1 MKSIYLALLTLFVT
15 SIQAQNIATAR
26 AQAIGDT
33 VAISG
38 IVTNGDELGPIRYVE
53 DSSAGLPAYDQLQL
67 LLANINRGDSITV
80 TGELKDYN
88 GLLELD
94 PVISIINHGAGY
106 NISPQIITPLQIDEN
121 TEAELVQIE
130 NVLINNGGSIFTQG
144 THNFSSNGENGILY
158 LKNGHPLIGTFIPAA
173 QITLIGIASQ
183 YAPSGIGGYQLLPRD
198 ANDIIFNGGI
208 NMTSALIQSNL
219 SNSGFDISWTTD
231 NTGSSNIAYGLS
243 SSLEIDTI
251 SNSAPTTTHGLSIPG
266 LLPGTIYYMQ
276 AFSVNGTD
284 TAFSAMGVFAT
295 VSNSSGTVHAYFNN
309 SVDHSVA
316 ITQNAHNIGASMN
329 DTIKAYI
336 DKAQNTLD
344 IAIYNHSDALIT
356 TAINDAYNRGVAV
369 RYLTCGSTATLAL
382 GDLDTNIP
390 VLEKQG
396 GSGIMHN
403 KFVVIDADITD
414 SSWVITGATNWTN
427 GQLFDDYNNLIL
439 IQDQSIARTY
449 KLEFNEMWGS
459 DSLQPNANNALF
471 GANKTDNTPH
481 HFLVNGDAMEVYFSP
496 SDNTTNKLIDAFQ
509 TANDELNFAL
519 LVFTQNDLG
528 WALENVHNNSII
540 VQGIIEQVNTT
551 GSEYQYL
558 IDAGI
563 DVRSHTGVPHI
574 MHHKYAIIDQS
585 LASSDPLVITGS
597 HNWSAAA
604 ENSNDEN
611 TVFYYNQNIA
621 NQYYQEF
628 IERYNELA
636 PTSSQLE
643 ENNLKEKEKL
653 LYITDALGRKT
664 AAKKGEVQFYIYQNG
679 TVKKRLLLQP

>member
-1 MKSIYLALLTLFVT
+1 MKSIYLLLLIFCVT
-15 SIQAQNIATAR
+15 GVQAQNIASAR
-26 AQAIGDT
+26 TQIIGST
-33 VAISG
+33 VTISG
-38 IVTNGDELGPIRYVE
+38 IITNGDELGPIRYIE
-53 DSSAGLPAYDQLQL
+53 DATAAIAAYDPTNFVGTL
-67 LLANINRGDSITV
+67 RGDSITV
-80 TGELKDYN
+80 TGELVDYN
-88 GLLELD
+88 GLLEIQ
-94 PVISIINHGAGY
+94 PVNNFSNHGAGY
-106 NISPQIITPLQIDEN
+106 SINPQIITPLQIDEN
-121 TEAELVQIE
+121 TESELVQIE
-130 NVLINNGGSIFTQG
+130 NVFISNGGSNFTQG
-144 THNFSSNGENGILY
+144 THNFSANGENGTLY
-158 LKNGHPLIGTFIPAA
+158 LRNGHPLIGTLIPSAP
-173 QITLIGIASQ
+173 ISLIGIASQ
-183 YAPSGIGGYQLLPRD
+183 YAPSGTGGYQLLPRD
-198 ANDIIFNGGI
+198 ANDIIFSGGI
-208 NMTSALIQSNL
+208 NMTSALTQSNF

-243 SSLEIDTI
+243 SDLEIDTI
-251 SNSAPTTTHGLSIPG
+251 NNSASTSTHSLSLSG
-266 LLPGTIYYMQ
+266 LLPGTIYYAQ

-284 TAFSAMGVFAT
+284 TAFSAIGTFAT
-295 VSNSSGTVHAYFNN
+295 VSNSSGSVYAYFNN

-316 ITQNAHNIGASMN
+316 ITQNAHNISTSMN

-336 DKAQNTLD
+336 DKSQHTLD

-382 GDLDTNIP
+382 GDLDTNIH

-427 GQLFDDYNNLIL
+427 GQLFDDYNNLLL

-449 KLEFNEMWGS
+449 ELEFNEMWGS

-471 GANKTDNTPH
+471 GPNKTDNTPH

-509 TANDELNFAL
+509 TADDELNFAL

-528 WALENVHNNSII
+528 WALENVHNNG
-540 VQGIIEQVNTT
+540 VTVKGIIEQVNTN

-574 MHHKYAIIDQS
+574 MHHKYAIIDQA

>member
-1 MKSIYLALLTLFVT
+1 MKSIYLLLIFCVT
-15 SIQAQNIATAR
+15 GVQAQNIASAR
-26 AQAIGDT
+26 TQIIGST
-33 VAISG
+33 VTISG
-38 IVTNGDELGPIRYVE
+38 IITNGDELGPIRYIE
-53 DSSAGLPAYDQLQL
+53 DATAAIAAYDPTNFVGTL
-67 LLANINRGDSITV
+67 RGDSITV
-80 TGELKDYN
+80 TGELVDYN
-88 GLLELD
+88 GLLEIQ
-94 PVISIINHGAGY
+94 PVNNFSNHGAGY
-106 NISPQIITPLQIDEN
+106 SINPQIITPLQIDEN
-121 TEAELVQIE
+121 TESELVQIE
-130 NVLINNGGSIFTQG
+130 NVFISNGGSNFTQG
-144 THNFSSNGENGILY
+144 THNFSANGENGTLY
-158 LKNGHPLIGTFIPAA
+158 LRNGHPLIGTLIPSAP
-173 QITLIGIASQ
+173 ISLIGIASQ
-183 YAPSGIGGYQLLPRD
+183 YAPSGTGGYQLLPRD
-198 ANDIIFNGGI
+198 ANDIIFSGGI
-208 NMTSALIQSNL
+208 NMTSTLTQSNF

-243 SSLEIDTI
+243 SDLEIDTI
-251 SNSAPTTTHGLSIPG
+251 NNSASTSTHSLSLSG
-266 LLPGTIYYMQ
+266 LLPGTIYYAQ

-284 TAFSAMGVFAT
+284 TAFSAIGTFAT
-295 VSNSSGTVHAYFNN
+295 VSNSSGTVYAYFNN

-316 ITQNAHNIGASMN
+316 ITQNAHNISTSMN

-336 DKAQNTLD
+336 DKSQHTLD

-382 GDLDTNIP
+382 GDLDTNIH

-414 SSWVITGATNWTN
+414 SSWVITGATNWTS
-427 GQLFDDYNNLIL
+427 GQLFDDYNNLLI

-449 KLEFNEMWGS
+449 ELEFNEMWGS

-471 GANKTDNTPH
+471 GPNKKDNTPH
-481 HFLVNGDAMEVYFSP
+481 QFLVNGDAMEVYFSP

-509 TANDELNFAL
+509 TSDDELNFAL

-528 WALENVHNNSII
+528 WALENLHNNGIT

-563 DVRSHTGVPHI
+563 DVRSHTGVQHI
-574 MHHKYAIIDQS
+574 MHHKYAIIDQA

-636 PTSSQLE
+636 PSSIQVE

-653 LYITDALGRKT
+653 LYITDALGRRT

>member
-1 MKSIYLALLTLFVT
+1 
-15 SIQAQNIATAR
+15 
-26 AQAIGDT
+26 
-33 VAISG
+33 
-38 IVTNGDELGPIRYVE
+38 
-53 DSSAGLPAYDQLQL
+53 
-67 LLANINRGDSITV
+67 
-80 TGELKDYN
+80 
-88 GLLELD
+88 
-94 PVISIINHGAGY
+94 
-106 NISPQIITPLQIDEN
+106 
-121 TEAELVQIE
+121 
-130 NVLINNGGSIFTQG
+130 
-144 THNFSSNGENGILY
+144 
-158 LKNGHPLIGTFIPAA
+158 
-173 QITLIGIASQ
+173 
-183 YAPSGIGGYQLLPRD
+183 
-198 ANDIIFNGGI
+198 
-208 NMTSALIQSNL
+208 MTSALTQSNF

-243 SSLEIDTI
+243 SDLEIDTI
-251 SNSAPTTTHGLSIPG
+251 NNSASTSTHSLSLSG
-266 LLPGTIYYMQ
+266 LLPGTIYYAQ

-284 TAFSAMGVFAT
+284 TAFSAIGTFAT
-295 VSNSSGTVHAYFNN
+295 VSNSSGNVYAYFNN

-316 ITQNAHNIGASMN
+316 ITQNAHNISTSMN

-336 DKAQNTLD
+336 DKSQHTLD

-382 GDLDTNIP
+382 GDLDTNIH

-414 SSWVITGATNWTN
+414 SSWVITGATNWTT
-427 GQLFDDYNNLIL
+427 GQLFDDYNNLLL

-449 KLEFNEMWGS
+449 ELEFNEMWGS

-471 GANKTDNTPH
+471 GPNKTDNTPH
-481 HFLVNGDAMEVYFSP
+481 KFLVNGDAMEVYFSP

-528 WALENVHNNSII
+528 WALENLHNNSVT

-563 DVRSHTGVPHI
+563 DVRSHTGVQHI
-574 MHHKYAIIDQS
+574 MHHKYAIIDQA

-643 ENNLKEKEKL
+643 ENKPQGKGKL

-679 TVKKRLLLQP
+679 TVKKQLHLQQ

>member
-1 MKSIYLALLTLFVT
+1 MKSIFLALLTLCVT

-33 VAISG
+33 VTVSG
-38 IVTNGDELGPIRYVE
+38 IVTNGDELGSIRYVE
-53 DSSAGLPAYDQLQL
+53 DSSAGLPAYDQMQL
-67 LLANINRGDSITV
+67 FLVNVNRGDSITV

-94 PVISIINHGAGY
+94 PVISLINHGAGY

-121 TEAELVQIE
+121 TEAELVQID
-130 NVLINNGGSIFTQG
+130 NVTIASGGSNFTQG
-144 THNFSSNGENGILY
+144 THNFSANGENGTLY
-158 LKNGHPLIGTFIPAA
+158 LRNGHPLIGTLIPAA
-173 QITLIGIASQ
+173 PITLIGIASQ
-183 YAPSGIGGYQLLPRD
+183 YAPSGTGGYQLLPRD
-198 ANDIIFNGGI
+198 ANDIIFSGGI
-208 NMTSALIQSNL
+208 NMTSALTQSNL

-243 SSLEIDTI
+243 SDLEIDTI
-251 SNSAPTTTHGLSIPG
+251 SNSASTNTHGLNLSG
-266 LLPGTIYYMQ
+266 LLPGTIYYAQ
-276 AFSVNGTD
+276 AFSINGTD
-284 TAFSAMGVFAT
+284 TAFSAIGVFAT

-316 ITQNAHNIGASMN
+316 ITQNAHNIGTSMN

-336 DKAQNTLD
+336 DKAQHTLD

-356 TAINDAYNRGVAV
+356 TAINDAYNRGVVV

-382 GDLDTNIP
+382 GDLDTNIQ

-427 GQLFDDYNNLIL
+427 GQLFDDYNNLLL

-449 KLEFNEMWGS
+449 ELEFNEMWGS

-471 GANKTDNTPH
+471 GPNKTDNTPH

-509 TANDELNFAL
+509 TADEELNFAL

-528 WALENVHNNSII
+528 WALENVHNNGVT
-540 VQGIIEQVNTT
+540 VQGIIEQVNTN

-643 ENNLKEKEKL
+643 ENNSEENGKL

-679 TVKKRLLLQP
+679 TIKKQLQLQP

>member
-1 MKSIYLALLTLFVT
+1 MKSIYLILLSICVT
-15 SIQAQNIATAR
+15 SVQAQSIATAR
-26 AQAIGDT
+26 AQTIGSSVT
-33 VAISG
+33 ISG
-38 IVTNGDELGPIRYVE
+38 IITNGDELGPIRYIE
-53 DSSAGLPAYDQLQL
+53 DATAAIAAYDPSNLVGTL
-67 LLANINRGDSITV
+67 RGDSITL
-80 TGELKDYN
+80 TGELIDYN
-88 GLLELD
+88 GLLEIQ
-94 PVISIINHGAGY
+94 PVNNFTNHGTGY
-106 NISPQIITPLQIDEN
+106 SINPQIITPLQIDEN
-121 TEAELVQIE
+121 TESELVQID
-130 NVLINNGGSIFTQG
+130 NVLISNGGSNFTQG
-144 THNFSSNGENGILY
+144 THSFSANGENGILY
-158 LKNGHPLIGTFIPAA
+158 LRNGHPLIGTLIPSAP
-173 QITLIGIASQ
+173 ITLIGIASQ

-198 ANDIIFNGGI
+198 ANDIVFSGGI
-208 NMTSALIQSNL
+208 NMTSALTQSNL
-219 SNSGFDISWTTD
+219 SNNGFDISWTTD

-251 SNSAPTTTHGLSIPG
+251 SNSASTSSHSLSLSGLS
-266 LLPGTIYYMQ
+266 PGTIYYAQ

-284 TAFSAMGVFAT
+284 TAFSAIGVFAT
-295 VSNSSGTVHAYFNN
+295 VSNSSGIVHVYFNN

-316 ITQNAHNIGASMN
+316 IMQNAHNIGTTMN

-336 DKAQNTLD
+336 DKAKHTLD

-356 TAINDAYNRGVAV
+356 TAINDAYNRGVTV
-369 RYLTCGSTATLAL
+369 RYLTCGSTTTLAL
-382 GDLDTNIP
+382 GDLDTNIH

-403 KFVVIDADITD
+403 KFVVIDADVTD

-427 GQLFDDYNNLIL
+427 GQLFDDYNNLLL

-449 KLEFNEMWGS
+449 ELEFNEMWGS

-471 GANKTDNTPH
+471 GSNKTDNTPH
-481 HFLVNGDAMEVYFSP
+481 QFLVNGDAMEVYFSP
-496 SDNTTNKLIDAFQ
+496 SDNTTYKLIDAFQ
-509 TANDELNFAL
+509 TSDDELNFAL

-528 WALENVHNNSII
+528 WALENLHDNGIT
-540 VQGIIEQVNTT
+540 VQGIIEQINTT

-563 DVRSHTGVPHI
+563 DVRSHTGVQHI
-574 MHHKYAIIDQS
+574 MHHKYAIIDQA

-643 ENNLKEKEKL
+643 ENNQEGKGKL

-664 AAKKGEVQFYIYQNG
+664 TAKKGEVQFYIYNNG
-679 TVKKRLLLQP
+679 TVKKQLQLQ

>member
-1 MKSIYLALLTLFVT
+1 MKFIYLVLLTLCLSSV
-15 SIQAQNIATAR
+15 QAQNIATAR
-26 AQAIGDT
+26 TQTIGST
-33 VAISG
+33 VTISG
-38 IVTNGDELGPIRYVE
+38 IITNGDELGPIRYIE
-53 DSSAGLPAYDQLQL
+53 DATAAIAAYDPNNLVGTL
-67 LLANINRGDSITV
+67 RGDSITV
-80 TGELKDYN
+80 TGELVDYN
-88 GLLELD
+88 GLLEIQ
-94 PVISIINHGAGY
+94 PVNNFSNHGTGY
-106 NISPQIITPLQIDEN
+106 SINPQIISPLQIDEN
-121 TEAELVQIE
+121 TESELVQIE
-130 NVLINNGGSIFTQG
+130 NVIISNGGSNFTQG
-144 THNFSSNGENGILY
+144 AHSFSANGENGILY
-158 LKNGHPLIGTFIPAA
+158 LRNGHPLIGSLVPAA
-173 QITLIGIASQ
+173 PITLIGIASQ
-183 YAPSGIGGYQLLPRD
+183 YATSGIGGYQLLPRD
-198 ANDIIFNGGI
+198 ASDIIFSGGI

-219 SNSGFDISWTTD
+219 SNSGFDLSWITD
-231 NTGSSNIAYGLS
+231 NTGNSNIAYGLS
-243 SSLEIDTI
+243 SNLEIDTI
-251 SNSAPTTTHGLSIPG
+251 SNSTTTSTHSLSLSG
-266 LLPGTIYYMQ
+266 LLPGTIYYAQ
-276 AFSVNGTD
+276 AFSIDGTD
-284 TAFSAMGVFAT
+284 TAFSAIGVFAT

-309 SVDHSVA
+309 SVDHSVS
-316 ITQNAHNIGASMN
+316 IIQNAHNIGASMN

-336 DKAQNTLD
+336 DKAEHTLD

-369 RYLTCGSTATLAL
+369 RYLTCGTTATLAL
-382 GDLDTNIP
+382 GDLDPNIQ
-390 VLEKQG
+390 VLEKLG

-403 KFVVIDADITD
+403 KFVIIDADIAD

-427 GQLFDDYNNLIL
+427 GQLFDDYNNLLL

-449 KLEFNEMWGS
+449 ELEFNEMWGS

-471 GANKTDNTPH
+471 GSNKTDNTPH
-481 HFLVNGDAMEVYFSP
+481 LFSVNGDFMEVYFSP

-528 WALENVHNNSII
+528 WALENAHNNSVT

-563 DVRSHTGVPHI
+563 DVRSHTGVPNI

-636 PTSSQLE
+636 PTSIQLE
-643 ENNLKEKEKL
+643 ENNPQDKGKL
-653 LYITDALGRKT
+653 LYITDVLGRKT
-664 AAKKGEVQFYIYQNG
+664 PAKKGEVQFYIYQNG
-679 TVKKRLLLQP
+679 TVKKELQLKP

>member
-1 MKSIYLALLTLFVT
+1 MKSICLILLSICVT
-15 SIQAQNIATAR
+15 SVQAQSIATAR
-26 AQAIGDT
+26 AQTIGSSVT
-33 VAISG
+33 ISG
-38 IVTNGDELGPIRYVE
+38 IITNGDELGPIRYIE
-53 DSSAGLPAYDQLQL
+53 DATAAIAAYDPSNLVGTL
-67 LLANINRGDSITV
+67 RGDSITL
-80 TGELKDYN
+80 TGELIDYN
-88 GLLELD
+88 GLLEIQ
-94 PVISIINHGAGY
+94 PVNNFSNHGTGY
-106 NISPQIITPLQIDEN
+106 SINPQIITPLQIDEN
-121 TEAELVQIE
+121 TESELVQID
-130 NVLINNGGSIFTQG
+130 NVFISNGGSNFTQG
-144 THNFSSNGENGILY
+144 THSFSANGENGILY
-158 LKNGHPLIGTFIPAA
+158 LRNGHPLIGTLIPAA
-173 QITLIGIASQ
+173 PITLIGIASQ

-198 ANDIIFNGGI
+198 ANDIVFSGGI
-208 NMTSALIQSNL
+208 NMTSALTQSNL
-219 SNSGFDISWTTD
+219 SNNGFDISWTTD

-251 SNSAPTTTHGLSIPG
+251 SNSASTSSHSLSLSGLS
-266 LLPGTIYYMQ
+266 PGTIYYAQ

-284 TAFSAMGVFAT
+284 TAFSAIGVFAT
-295 VSNSSGTVHAYFNN
+295 VSNSSGTVHVYFNN

-316 ITQNAHNIGASMN
+316 IMQNAHNIGTTMN

-336 DKAQNTLD
+336 DKAKHTLD

-356 TAINDAYNRGVAV
+356 TAINDAYNRGVTV
-369 RYLTCGSTATLAL
+369 RYLTCGSTTTLAL
-382 GDLDTNIP
+382 GDLDTNIH

-403 KFVVIDADITD
+403 KFVVIDADVTD

-427 GQLFDDYNNLIL
+427 GQLFDDYNNLLL

-449 KLEFNEMWGS
+449 ELEFNEMWGS

-471 GANKTDNTPH
+471 GSNKTDNTPH
-481 HFLVNGDAMEVYFSP
+481 QFLVNGDAMEVYFSP

-509 TANDELNFAL
+509 TADDELNFAL

-528 WALENVHNNSII
+528 WALENVHNNGVT
-540 VQGIIEQVNTT
+540 VQGIIEQVNTN

-563 DVRSHTGVPHI
+563 DVRSHTGVQHI
-574 MHHKYAIIDQS
+574 MHHKYAIIDQA

-628 IERYNELA
+628 IERYNELT

-643 ENNLKEKEKL
+643 ENNQEGKGKL

-679 TVKKRLLLQP
+679 TVKKQLQLQP

>member
-1 MKSIYLALLTLFVT
+1 MKYIYLALLVLCV
-15 SIQAQNIATAR
+15 SSVQAQNIAAAR
-26 AQAIGDT
+26 TQTIGST
-33 VAISG
+33 VTISG
-38 IVTNGDELGPIRYVE
+38 IITNGDELGPIRYIE
-53 DSSAGLPAYDQLQL
+53 DATAAIAAYDPTNLVGTL
-67 LLANINRGDSITV
+67 RGDSITI
-80 TGELKDYN
+80 TGELIDYN
-88 GLLELD
+88 GLLEIQ
-94 PVISIINHGAGY
+94 PVNNFSNHGTGY
-106 NISPQIITPLQIDEN
+106 SINPQIITPLQIDEN
-121 TEAELVQIE
+121 TESELVQID
-130 NVLINNGGSIFTQG
+130 NVFISNGGSNFTQG
-144 THNFSSNGENGILY
+144 THSFSANGENGILY
-158 LKNGHPLIGTFIPAA
+158 LRNGHPLIGTLIPAA
-173 QITLIGIASQ
+173 PITLIGIASQ

-198 ANDIIFNGGI
+198 ANDIIFSGGI
-208 NMTSALIQSNL
+208 NMTSALTQSNL
-219 SNSGFDISWTTD
+219 SNNGFDISWTTD
-231 NTGSSNIAYGLS
+231 NTGNSNIAYGLS
-243 SSLEIDTI
+243 SNLEIDTI
-251 SNSAPTTTHGLSIPG
+251 INNSSTTTHNLSLPG
-266 LLPGTIYYMQ
+266 LLPGTIYYAQ
-276 AFSVNGTD
+276 AFSINGTD
-284 TAFSAMGVFAT
+284 TAFSAVGVFAT
-295 VSNSSGTVHAYFNN
+295 VSNSSGTVRAYFNN

-316 ITQNAHNIGASMN
+316 ITQNAQNIGTTMN
-329 DTIKAYI
+329 DTIKSYI
-336 DKAQNTLD
+336 DKAQHTLD

-369 RYLTCGSTATLAL
+369 RYLTCGSTTTLAL
-382 GDLDTNIP
+382 GDLDTNIH

-403 KFVVIDADITD
+403 KFVVIDADLND
-414 SSWVITGATNWTN
+414 SSWVITGATNWTS
-427 GQLFDDYNNLIL
+427 GQLFDDYNNLLL

-449 KLEFNEMWGS
+449 ELEFNEMWGS

-471 GANKTDNTPH
+471 GPNKTDNTPH
-481 HFLVNGDAMEVYFSP
+481 QFLVNGDVMEVYFSP

-528 WALENVHNNSII
+528 WALENLHNNSVT

-558 IDAGI
+558 TDAGI
-563 DVRSHTGVPHI
+563 DVRSHTGVQHI
-574 MHHKYAIIDQS
+574 MHHKYAIIDQA

-643 ENNLKEKEKL
+643 ENKPQGKGKL

-679 TVKKRLLLQP
+679 TVKKQLHLQQ